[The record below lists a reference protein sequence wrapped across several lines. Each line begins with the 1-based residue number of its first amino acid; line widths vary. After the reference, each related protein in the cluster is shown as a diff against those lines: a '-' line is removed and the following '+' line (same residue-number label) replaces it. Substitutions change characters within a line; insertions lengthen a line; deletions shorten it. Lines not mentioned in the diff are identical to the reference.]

1 VFSFFREK
9 ELKFFL
15 DKPLGL
21 IYFKEKGEV
30 EMRDEMDVLKEV
42 ATIAAAHGS
51 NALSEILKRT
61 IKLSLPLVT
70 TVTPDNLEKE
80 IDSDEIVLSV
90 QSRILSGI
98 EGKVLLVLEEKSA
111 FRLINICCKGEDKAT
126 SGFLTEVGLSAV
138 KEIGNVVIGS
148 YVGALSM
155 FLKLLIVPSIP
166 TLISGPLYEVVSSA
180 LSLEKEHILMI
191 EAVFEESEEKIKGKM
206 YFVLT
211 QRGREIINQACD
223 KILESLEK

>member
-1 VFSFFREK
+1 
-9 ELKFFL
+9 
-15 DKPLGL
+15 
-21 IYFKEKGEV
+21 
-30 EMRDEMDVLKEV
+30 MRDEMDVLKEV
-42 ATIAAAHGS
+42 ATVAAAHGS

-70 TVTPDNLEKE
+70 TIAPDNLEKE
-80 IDSDEIVLSV
+80 IDFSENEVVLSV

-111 FRLINICCKGEDKAT
+111 FRLINICYKGEDKVS
-126 SGFLTEVGLSAV
+126 SGFLTEVGLSAI

-155 FLKLLIVPSIP
+155 FLKLLVIPSIP
-166 TLISGPLYEVVSSA
+166 TLISGPLYEIVRAAV
-180 LSLEKEHILMI
+180 SLEKEHILMI
-191 EAVFEESEEKIKGKM
+191 EAVFEESEEKIKGRM
-206 YFVLT
+206 YFILT
-211 QRGREIINQACD
+211 QRGREIIRQACD

>member
-1 VFSFFREK
+1 
-9 ELKFFL
+9 
-15 DKPLGL
+15 
-21 IYFKEKGEV
+21 
-30 EMRDEMDVLKEV
+30 MRDEMDVLKEV

-61 IKLSLPLVT
+61 IKLNLPLVT

-111 FRLINICCKGEDKAT
+111 FRLINICYKGEDKVS
-126 SGFLTEVGLSAV
+126 SGFLTEVGLSVV

-166 TLISGPLYEVVSSA
+166 TLISGPLYEIVSSA